1 MHSLIITA
9 HPSSK
14 GFTHAIAQKYKETKE
29 KNGHTVEILDLY
41 APENSMN
48 FLCYEEKWE
57 MTVCSPIQKSIQER
71 ITAADELVFIFP
83 IWWVNVPAVL
93 KNFFDMILTAGF
105 GYKYTKKTIIFP
117 KKLLKGKT
125 ARIFCTC
132 DAIGLLYWLIGN
144 PLRVILQ
151 LGTLGWCGISV
162 KSYKV
167 FDQMRKKTAKK
178 REKMLQK
185 VERIAHQ

>member
-29 KNGHTVEILDLY
+29 RNGHTVEIVNLY
-41 APENSMN
+41 APENQMH
-48 FLCYEEKWE
+48 FLCYEEKGE
-57 MTVCSPIQKSIQER
+57 MSVCNPTQLLLQEK

-93 KNFFDMILTAGF
+93 KNFFDLILTPGF
-105 GYKYTKKTIIFP
+105 AYKYTKNTIIFP
-117 KKLLKGKT
+117 KKLLTGKT
-125 ARIFCTC
+125 ARVFCTC

-151 LGTLGWCGISV
+151 IGTLGWCGIKV
-162 KSYKV
+162 KSYTV
-167 FDQMRKKTAKK
+167 FDQMRTRTPQA
-178 REKMLQK
+178 REKMLDK
-185 VERIAHQ
+185 VEKIAK